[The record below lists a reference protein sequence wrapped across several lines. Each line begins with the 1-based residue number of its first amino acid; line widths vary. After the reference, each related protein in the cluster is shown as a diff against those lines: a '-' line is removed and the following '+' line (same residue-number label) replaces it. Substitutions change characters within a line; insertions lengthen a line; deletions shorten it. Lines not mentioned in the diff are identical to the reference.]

1 MGTKIKIYIENH
13 KNINNQ
19 ILQKYKKILKILKEI
34 LKKVWIRWKLIKT
47 HNNIGKILR
56 NDQISNNMH
65 IEVDL
70 SKKIIYGR

>member
-1 MGTKIKIYIENH
+1 MKIIKISIIRFYR
-13 KNINNQ
+13 NI
-19 ILQKYKKILKILKEI
+19 KKKKLKILKEI

>member
-1 MGTKIKIYIENH
+1 M
-13 KNINNQ
+13 
-19 ILQKYKKILKILKEI
+19 KEI

-65 IEVDL
+65 IEDR
-70 SKKIIYGR
+70 KKLYMEDKIYNV

>member
-1 MGTKIKIYIENH
+1 MKIIKISIIRFYR
-13 KNINNQ
+13 NI
-19 ILQKYKKILKILKEI
+19 KKKKLKILKEI

-65 IEVDL
+65 IEDR
-70 SKKIIYGR
+70 KKLYMEDKIYNV